1 MSGNGMEESEPME
14 CDDPS
19 GNYIQPNPTPL
30 DMPAE
35 DEDEVQVT
43 LSFKWSE
50 DVSKKKCRRELE
62 MVLQTWVNNNDNY
75 TGNCKV
81 LEVLEDNR
89 AVIHLKP
96 APALRALQKL
106 SGELLKGKEGK
117 TVTIT
122 SISLTPLEVETQI
135 SKASMNLPPSS
146 LTQPQDVQ
154 QVPLGKQSSAV
165 STTGE
170 DKCTLP
176 VGHFWYVNHIYKEE
190 IQRIEKENDVK
201 LEVEVTMTFQGDQK
215 DGGPQKALS
224 EFTNLVQKCL
234 GDSDSS
240 TLPLK
245 DVNPEEFKDVMKIFL
260 RKEDKLLLTLSNEEM
275 TICGP
280 RPRQDALRKSLN
292 ATQKMLNISPS
303 SGESTDASLNIG
315 MDIKDPLSDGLPMEE
330 SRWKLMNTS
339 YDKEVAKI
347 KTKFGVDFKDSGI
360 SQGHIEVKACYQRPA
375 GNVSMESHALR
386 ALLHL
391 YQKIATSPFG
401 FIQLD
406 GATGFTGS
414 SKDLSNVHESE
425 EASGGPVLNGQSG
438 NNTDAPT
445 GGGATAGDDE
455 KENCTICMDTFT
467 NKKQLRCKHEF
478 CEACLDNLKKS
489 IGPICP
495 ICKDVF
501 GMMKGDQPDGKM
513 TYYSS
518 TVPLPGFSDCG
529 TIVINYDIQSGR
541 QTHSNPGQYFTGIN
555 RTAYLPDN
563 NEGRE
568 VLHLLEKAFDQK
580 LIFTVGTSRTTGRDN
595 QVTWNDIHHKTNT
608 TGGSDG
614 FGYPDPGYLT
624 RVKDEL
630 KAKGIE

>member
-1 MSGNGMEESEPME
+1 MYRKKTKVKMSGNRMEESEPM
-14 CDDPS
+14 
-19 GNYIQPNPTPL
+19 
-30 DMPAE
+30 E

-43 LSFKWSE
+43 LSFKRSE
-50 DVSKKKCRRELE
+50 DVSKRKCRRELE
-62 MVLQTWVNNNDNY
+62 RVLQMWINNNDNY
-75 TGNCKV
+75 SGDCKV

-89 AVIHLKP
+89 AVIRLKP

-106 SGELLKGKEGK
+106 SGALLKGKEGK

-154 QVPLGKQSSAV
+154 VPLGKQSSAV

-170 DKCTLP
+170 VKYTLP

-201 LEVEVTMTFQGDQK
+201 LEVEVTTTFQGDQK
-215 DGGPQKALS
+215 DGGPQKALA
-224 EFTNLVQKCL
+224 EFINLVHKCL

-245 DVNPEEFKDVMKIFL
+245 DVDPEEFKDVMKISL

-292 ATQKMLNISPS
+292 AT
-303 SGESTDASLNIG
+303 
-315 MDIKDPLSDGLPMEE
+315 
-330 SRWKLMNTS
+330 
-339 YDKEVAKI
+339 
-347 KTKFGVDFKDSGI
+347 
-360 SQGHIEVKACYQRPA
+360 
-375 GNVSMESHALR
+375 
-386 ALLHL
+386 
-391 YQKIATSPFG
+391 
-401 FIQLD
+401 
-406 GATGFTGS
+406 
-414 SKDLSNVHESE
+414 SK
-425 EASGGPVLNGQSG
+425 Q
-438 NNTDAPT
+438 
-445 GGGATAGDDE
+445 
-455 KENCTICMDTFT
+455 
-467 NKKQLRCKHEF
+467 
-478 CEACLDNLKKS
+478 
-489 IGPICP
+489 
-495 ICKDVF
+495 DVF
-501 GMMKGDQPDGKM
+501 GMMKGDQPHGKMQELVSDKDRENQYLKKITTRFSSLFSTVFVSVSVAAVEHCVGFLLTLWLLAAVGQSYICGVARSSCRVLNEAFAKLIHSEDVVVDVSDKQDVFDMMKGNQPDGKM
-513 TYYSS
+513 TWHTN
-518 TVPLPGFSDCG
+518 TVPLPGFSHCG
-529 TIVINYDIQSGR
+529 TIVINYDIQSGI
-541 QTHSNPGQYFTGIN
+541 QTEKHSNPGQYFTGIH

-614 FGYPDPGYLT
+614 FGYPDPGYLA